1 MAGCCKHLGV
11 GILCTC
17 NCPDRSGNNVS
28 VNFQEDKCYSLFCN
42 ISSLYKWENIH
53 LKVRTLRMDCIS
65 GYRKHSFTK
74 VQASTT
80 KHRQQRTKV
89 RAKGI
94 DPVWSQLCSM
104 LHTLG

>member
-1 MAGCCKHLGV
+1 MAGCCKHLAV

-65 GYRKHSFTK
+65 GYRKHSFIE
-74 VQASTT
+74 V
-80 KHRQQRTKV
+80 
-89 RAKGI
+89 
-94 DPVWSQLCSM
+94 
-104 LHTLG
+104 